1 MLKDSDIREG
11 LFSYLEN
18 SYNKIRI
25 FEEKNIGE
33 SRADVLM
40 VMDSLV
46 YGIEIKSDA
55 DSYTRLESQI
65 KDYDKYCDKNIL
77 VVGSTHGQHAAE
89 HIPEYWGIITVE
101 ETENGLDFYKLREE
115 KTNPK
120 LLLKNQLELLW
131 RPEIAHIQEINN
143 LYKYSVKSKSFV
155 REYILNNLEEDI
167 LKKAITDELFER
179 DYTKIAEVINNYRT
193 EHNQKKRRKRKYKK
207 KKKGFIS

>member
-11 LFSYLEN
+11 LFSYLED

-89 HIPEYWGIITVE
+89 HIPEYWGIITV
-101 ETENGLDFYKLREE
+101 T
-115 KTNPK
+115 
-120 LLLKNQLELLW
+120 Q
-131 RPEIAHIQEINN
+131 
-143 LYKYSVKSKSFV
+143 
-155 REYILNNLEEDI
+155 
-167 LKKAITDELFER
+167 
-179 DYTKIAEVINNYRT
+179 
-193 EHNQKKRRKRKYKK
+193 RRKDQ
-207 KKKGFIS
+207 S